1 MPSKFAVAFRACCL
15 AVVLCHGAIQGAE
28 TRPNPLVGA
37 TREEVLRRLGEPKSQ
52 IVTGNREVLFF
63 ERERLD
69 LVDNVVVE
77 VEPLSASPASRPTTP
92 AAAPAAEAVTP
103 SGGVTAPDA
112 GARAAPA
119 PASGAEPEPSV
130 QIRAIRSRSEAAA
143 ESPVQAKTDARPAP
157 PPLPAA
163 PVAIEPAPAPAVAPA
178 VAPDATEPAKPDED
192 AAPPPK
198 KAPTP
203 PRKVAP
209 ASVRPL
215 TSQTEVTLPEVSVF
229 TTQTYVIAAV
239 VIFGGIGYL
248 IWRARQRAL
257 ELAATTVSQTPFSI
271 EPAADGSRFSEA
283 LLSRLD
289 ANRFEALVAAYYSK
303 TGVVAERTKAGPTA
317 GVHIRIAWKG
327 ESRPFACVQCIARPD
342 APVDTPRLKELLA
355 VLTAEDIRRGYVVT
369 TGDFSPAAQDFTE
382 EKHLTL
388 LSGAVLLEKLNA
400 LPEVAR
406 KELLREIAAGE
417 RPSAGA

>member
-15 AVVLCHGAIQGAE
+15 AVVLFHGAIQGAE
-28 TRPNPLVGA
+28 TRRNPLVGA
-37 TREEVLRRLGEPKSQ
+37 TREEVLRKLGEPKSQ

-63 ERERLD
+63 ERERFD

-77 VEPLSASPASRPTTP
+77 AELLSAAPAPRPAVP
-92 AAAPAAEAVTP
+92 AVAPAAEGVRP
-103 SGGVTAPDA
+103 SGGVIAPDA
-112 GARAAPA
+112 GIRAAP
-119 PASGAEPEPSV
+119 PAAVSDAEPEPSV
-130 QIRAIRSRSEAAA
+130 QIRAVRSRSETAA
-143 ESPVQAKTDARPAP
+143 EPPVQPKTDARPAP
-157 PPLPAA
+157 PAVPSA
-163 PVAIEPAPAPAVAPA
+163 PVGIEPAPAAPPAV
-178 VAPDATEPAKPDED
+178 VPDVTEPAKPDED
-192 AAPPPK
+192 VAPPPT
-198 KAPTP
+198 KASVP
-203 PRKVAP
+203 PKKVAP
-209 ASVRPL
+209 ASVRPP

-257 ELAATTVSQTPFSI
+257 ELAATTVSQTPFSL

-342 APVDTPRLKELLA
+342 APVDTPRLKELFA

-369 TGDFSPAAQDFTE
+369 TGDFSPAAQDFAE

-388 LSGAVLLEKLNA
+388 LPGAVLLEKLNA

-417 RPSAGA
+417 RASAGG